1 MMKHIATFAGIAG
14 GNASHR
20 DIIEV
25 NVTGLALEHTTANFC
40 FYKRCTALTAEYRL
54 RLHSINA
61 PYTADFIFDT
71 SLDAL
76 SSGMLTGGGCRRD
89 QLPGVGDV
97 DSIRARR

>member
-40 FYKRCTALTAEYRL
+40 FYKRCTVLTAEYRL

-61 PYTADFIFDT
+61 P
-71 SLDAL
+71 
-76 SSGMLTGGGCRRD
+76 
-89 QLPGVGDV
+89 
-97 DSIRARR
+97 IRQISFLIPAWTPCHLEC